1 MVVSSMFSKTKSF
14 KLVVQAIPFP
24 KAVYALFQTY
34 YCCAFSL
41 ALPEAAYIII
51 S

>member
-1 MVVSSMFSKTKSF
+1 MFFKTKSY

-24 KAVYALFQTY
+24 KAVYTLFQTY